1 MGDRL
6 KDRVA
11 VVTGAA
17 QGNGRAFSEAFADE
31 GARVVVVD
39 IQEEAAERT
48 AKEIGRGAIA
58 VAADV
63 SLAADAVRIIEDSVS
78 LFGRVDVFVNNAGLI
93 GRLNFLD
100 ISEAEW
106 DRVMNV
112 NLKGAFLC
120 GQAAARQMVTQGS
133 GSIINVASVNA
144 ESLNPTTIHY
154 CVSKG
159 GVQTLTKGM
168 ALALARRGV
177 RVNAIGPG
185 AVYTELSRERLDE
198 ADVLR
203 ATLARIPMGR
213 IAQPSDLRGAAVFL
227 ASDESAYITGI
238 TLYVDGGWLTV

>member
-1 MGDRL
+1 M
-6 KDRVA
+6 
-11 VVTGAA
+11 VTGAA
-17 QGNGRAFSEAFADE
+17 RGNGRAFSEAFADE

-39 IQEEAAERT
+39 IQKAGAELT
-48 AKEIGRGAIA
+48 AEEIGRGAIA
-58 VAADV
+58 LAADV
-63 SLAADAVRIIEDSVS
+63 SLAADARRIIEHAVS
-78 LFGRVDVFVNNAGLI
+78 LFGRVDVFVNNAGVI

-106 DRVMNV
+106 DRVMNI
-112 NLKGAFLC
+112 NLKGTFLC
-120 GQAAARQMVTQGS
+120 GQAAARQMVGQGS

-144 ESLNPTTIHY
+144 ESMNPTTIHY

-159 GVQTLTKGM
+159 AIQTLTKGM

-198 ADVLR
+198 ADVLQG
-203 ATLARIPMGR
+203 TLARIPMGR
-213 IAQPSDLRGAAVFL
+213 IAQPSDLKGAAVFL
-227 ASDESAYITGI
+227 ASDESAYVTGI

>member
-39 IQEEAAERT
+39 IHKEGAERT
-48 AKEIGRGAIA
+48 AQEIGRGA
-58 VAADV
+58 VALEADV
-63 SLAADAVRIIEDSVS
+63 SSAVDAVRIIEDSVS

-112 NLKGAFLC
+112 NLKGTFLC
-120 GQAAARQMVTQGS
+120 GQAAARQMVAQGS

-159 GVQTLTKGM
+159 AIQTLTKGM

-185 AVYTELSRERLDE
+185 AVHTDLSRERLDD

-213 IAQPSDLRGAAVFL
+213 IAEPSDLKGAAVFL
-227 ASDESAYITGI
+227 ASDESAYVTGI
-238 TLYVDGGWLTV
+238 TLFVDGGWLTI

>member
-1 MGDRL
+1 M
-6 KDRVA
+6 
-11 VVTGAA
+11 VTGAA
-17 QGNGRAFSEAFADE
+17 RGNGRAFSEAFADE

-39 IQEEAAERT
+39 IQKAGAELT
-48 AKEIGRGAIA
+48 AEEIGRGAIA
-58 VAADV
+58 LAADV
-63 SLAADAVRIIEDSVS
+63 SSAADALRIIEHTVS
-78 LFGRVDVFVNNAGLI
+78 LFGRVDVFVNNAGVI

-106 DRVMNV
+106 DRVMNI
-112 NLKGAFLC
+112 NLKGTFLC
-120 GQAAARQMVTQGS
+120 GQAAARQMVGQGS

-144 ESLNPTTIHY
+144 ESMNPTTIHY

-159 GVQTLTKGM
+159 AVQTLTKGM

-198 ADVLR
+198 ADVLQ

-213 IAQPSDLRGAAVFL
+213 IAEPSDLKGAAVFL
-227 ASDESAYITGI
+227 ASDESAYVTGI

>member
-1 MGDRL
+1 MGGRL

-17 QGNGRAFSEAFADE
+17 QGNGRAFSEAFAAE

-39 IQEEAAERT
+39 IQKEAAERT
-48 AKEIGRGAIA
+48 AEEIGGGAIA
-58 VAADV
+58 FAADV
-63 SLAADAVRIIEDSVS
+63 SLAADAVRIVEDSVKH
-78 LFGRVDVFVNNAGLI
+78 FGRVDIFVNNAGVI
-93 GRLNFLD
+93 GRVDFLD

-112 NLKGAFLC
+112 NLKGTFLG

-133 GSIINVASVNA
+133 GSIINIASVNA

-154 CVSKG
+154 CTSKG
-159 GVQTLTKGM
+159 GVQTLTRGM
-168 ALALARRGV
+168 ALALAGRGV

-185 AVYTELSRERLDE
+185 AVHTALSRERLD
-198 ADVLR
+198 DPKVLR

-213 IAQPSDLRGAAVFL
+213 VAQPDDLKGAAVFL
-227 ASDESAYITGI
+227 ASDESAYVTGI
-238 TLYVDGGWLTV
+238 TLFVDGGWLTV

>member
-31 GARVVVVD
+31 GAHVLVVD
-39 IQEEAAERT
+39 IQKEVAERT
-48 AKEIGRGAIA
+48 AQEIGRGAIA

-63 SLAADAVRIIEDSVS
+63 SLAADAVRIIDDSVS
-78 LFGRVDVFVNNAGLI
+78 LFGRVDVLVNNAGVI
-93 GRLNFLD
+93 GRFDFLD

-112 NLKGAFLC
+112 NLKGTFLC

-133 GSIINVASVNA
+133 GSIINIASVNA
-144 ESLNPTTIHY
+144 ESLNPGTVHY
-154 CVSKG
+154 CTSKG
-159 GVQTLTKGM
+159 AVQTLTKGM
-168 ALALARRGV
+168 ALALAGRGV

-185 AVYTELSRERLDE
+185 AVYTELSRERLD
-198 ADVLR
+198 DPKVLR

-213 IAQPSDLRGAAVFL
+213 VAHPDDLKGAAIFL
-227 ASDESAYITGI
+227 ASDESAYVTGI
-238 TLYVDGGWLTV
+238 TLFVDGGWLTV